1 MKVQQTHNPLKSV
14 NLTFPIL
21 AFGLIAGFCAF
32 KIITGHQ
39 HMESWRLI
47 CFAIGGSILFASS
60 VFLIFF
66 QIKHL
71 RKKTANSYKNWRP

>member
-47 CFAIGGSILFASS
+47 CFAIGGMIFLTFSIL
-60 VFLIFF
+60 LIFF

-71 RKKTANSYKNWRP
+71 RKKAGSS